1 VRQPKLSHRMGDRE
15 FARAGAIIGVKCGLR
30 FHEGNREILED
41 GLKRAAT
48 AENNS
53 VERLI
58 ERLEAASTDA
68 LLQSVVRHVTIGE
81 TYFFR
86 HPEHFDALRE
96 RMLPELLRGRE
107 QRTLRA
113 WSAGCATGEEC
124 YSIAMALSASAGPA
138 FEVNVLGTD
147 INKAALETARTGRY
161 GRWSQRGP
169 MPFLPG
175 HTQHEADGSVR
186 VSDVLRRRVRFEYL
200 NLRDPI
206 YPSLY
211 TGTQGL
217 DLIFCRNVLVYFLPE
232 IAELVMQRFSA
243 CLVEG
248 GWLVVSAFD
257 AQLALPG
264 MEAISSNGTTVLRK
278 TTRRAAVATTP
289 RTSTPNTPARKVTV
303 PVPTVSS
310 DTLVLVASA
319 KRAADAGDLDRA
331 LVLARKA
338 VAIERAPEA
347 LHLLALVLGEL
358 GEHDEKLSLLAE
370 IVVRKPDYVLG
381 HLGLGLAE
389 KIDPS
394 ERARH
399 LERVIALLMRRRDE
413 EILPGP
419 DPLPVSWVRKMAHAG
434 LKMVTP

>member
-1 VRQPKLSHRMGDRE
+1 MSRPAPVRRLDDQQ
-15 FARAGAIIGVKCGLR
+15 FARAGAIIGVRCGLR
-30 FHEGNREILED
+30 FHEGNREILEE
-41 GLKRAAT
+41 GLMRAAG
-48 AENNS
+48 AEGNTID
-53 VERLI
+53 RLI
-58 ERLEAASTDA
+58 ERLENASTDA
-68 LLQSVVRHVTIGE
+68 LLQAVVRQVTIGE

-96 RMLPELLRGRE
+96 RMLPDLLRGRE
-107 QRTLRA
+107 QRSLRA

-124 YSIAMALSASAGPA
+124 YSLAMALAASAGPA
-138 FEVNVLGTD
+138 FEVSVLGTD
-147 INKAALETARTGRY
+147 INKAALDTARAGRY
-161 GRWSQRGP
+161 GRWSQRSP

-175 HTQHEADGSVR
+175 HTVHEADGAVR
-186 VSDVLRRRVRFEYL
+186 VSDVLRRRTRFEYL

-232 IAELVMQRFSA
+232 VAQAVLERFRT

-257 AQLALPG
+257 AQLAPPG
-264 MEAISSNGTTVLRK
+264 LEAVTANGTPVLRK
-278 TTRRAAVATTP
+278 TTVRPQAVARITPTRTTP
-289 RTSTPNTPARKVTV
+289 SVRLMVTPPAGM
-303 PVPTVSS
+303 SS
-310 DTLVLVASA
+310 DTLVAVASA

-331 LVLARKA
+331 LTLARQA
-338 VAIERAPEA
+338 VALERAPEA
-347 LHLLALVLGEL
+347 LHLLALVLGER
-358 GEHDEKLSLLAE
+358 GENDEKLKLLAE
-370 IVVRKPDYVLG
+370 IVGRKPDYVLG

-389 KIDPS
+389 KVERC

-399 LERVIALLMRRRDE
+399 LELVIALLTPRRDE